1 MDESEFNLSHFTF
14 YAGLENILSLQRLHL
29 HVRQKTVGF
38 LQFGP
43 NSNSSFGAQKHRILG
58 DTFL

>member
-29 HVRQKTVGF
+29 HVRQKLSDFYILV
-38 LQFGP
+38 QFQIWLLARK
-43 NSNSSFGAQKHRILG
+43 STEVIAS
-58 DTFL
+58 